1 MGKQRL
7 FINEFAL
14 KIVALVTMTASHIG
28 YMLVSQGFFAEGTA
42 GYQTGVVLQYI
53 GRLAFPLF
61 AFMLAEG
68 LRKTKN
74 RDNYLLRLA
83 LMCGS
88 IVLVQLIF
96 FLIDRS
102 KASGME
108 GNAFLD
114 LLLGASTVYF
124 LEKSKKPL
132 RFLALLPFSYLI
144 LCYSMDLSEIYAVAN
159 NQISAWSINYPLFL
173 RPSYSLFGYLM
184 ILLFYYSKPVTEG
197 LIHQMAKDEEI
208 YQQVATEGRVQGFSN
223 SFCAVILVLLNLVFW
238 ALARTGLPDPYL
250 MGVESYSA
258 LAALLIL
265 FYNGKRGYDRKWWRI
280 FNYAYYPA
288 HLVLIWAVFA
298 LCSL

>member
-7 FINEFAL
+7 FLNEFIL

-28 YMLVSQGFFAEGTA
+28 YMLVSQGFYAQGTA
-42 GYQTGVVLQYI
+42 GYQTGVILQYI

-74 RDNYLLRLA
+74 RDNYLMRLA

-88 IVLVQLIF
+88 IILIQLIF

-102 KASGME
+102 KAADME

-114 LLLGASTVYF
+114 LLLGASTIYF
-124 LEKSKKPL
+124 LEKTKKPL
-132 RFLALLPFSYLI
+132 RFLALLPFCYMI
-144 LCYSMDLSEIYAVAN
+144 LCYSMDLSEIYATAN
-159 NQISAWSINYPLFL
+159 NQISAWSVNYPLFL

-184 ILLFYYSKPVTEG
+184 ILLFYYATPVTKG
-197 LIHQMAKDEEI
+197 LIRQMAKDEEI
-208 YQQVATEGRVQGFSN
+208 YKQVATEGRIQGFSN
-223 SFCAVILVLLNLVFW
+223 SLCAVILVVLNLVFW
-238 ALARTGLPDPYL
+238 ALARSDLPDPYL

-265 FYNGKRGYDRKWWRI
+265 FYNGERGYDRKWWRI

-288 HLVLIWAVFA
+288 HLVLIWVVFA